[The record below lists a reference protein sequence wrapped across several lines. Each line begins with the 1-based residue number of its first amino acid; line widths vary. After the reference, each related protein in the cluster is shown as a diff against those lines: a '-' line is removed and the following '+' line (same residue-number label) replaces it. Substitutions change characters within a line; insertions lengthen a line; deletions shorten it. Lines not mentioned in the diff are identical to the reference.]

1 MAENMVNI
9 DCGDTLTI
17 IQTPELYAKLLE
29 VLAEAQPVEVN
40 ISKLVRID
48 MTGMQMLYAFSKE
61 SVGLLKHLIT
71 WTQPSIA
78 FDEAGKLLG
87 IPSEWFRP
95 D

>member
-1 MAENMVNI
+1 MTQSIVRI

-17 IQTPELYAKLLE
+17 IQTPDLYAKLLE

-40 ISKLVRID
+40 ISTLVHID

-78 FDEAGKLLG
+78 FDEARMLLG
-87 IPSEWFRP
+87 IPAEPFRT